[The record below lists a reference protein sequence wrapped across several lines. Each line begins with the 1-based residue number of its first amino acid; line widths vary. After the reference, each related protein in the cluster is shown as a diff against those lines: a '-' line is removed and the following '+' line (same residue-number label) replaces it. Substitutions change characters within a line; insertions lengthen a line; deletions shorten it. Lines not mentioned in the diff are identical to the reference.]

1 MHTGSAGQANPASGQ
16 RARDANLLGAWS
28 LAVADA
34 VREATEGV
42 TGLGGAVPGALVT
55 LDAYPGRSVEDL
67 RAALG
72 LSQPGAVRLV
82 DRLEQEGWARR
93 RPGDG
98 RALALGLT
106 ANGRRAATRL
116 LAERE
121 KAIEALLEPLGERD
135 RQSLERLL
143 EKLLRPRAAARCDP
157 EFMCRLCERRAC
169 PSCPVARGAREGR
182 ADAARA

>member
-1 MHTGSAGQANPASGQ
+1 MHTGSAVTANT
-16 RARDANLLGAWS
+16 ARDANLLGAWS

-34 VREATEGV
+34 VREATESV

-55 LDAYPGRSVEDL
+55 LGAYPGRSVEDL

-82 DRLEQEGWARR
+82 DRLEQEGWATR

-98 RALALGLT
+98 RALALELT
-106 ANGRRAATRL
+106 AKGRRAASRL
-116 LAERE
+116 LDERE
-121 KAIEALLEPLGERD
+121 RAIEALLEPLGERD
-135 RQSLERLL
+135 RQTLERLL
-143 EKLLRPRAAARCDP
+143 EKVLRPRAAAGCDP
-157 EFMCRLCERRAC
+157 EFMCRLCERAAC

-182 ADAARA
+182 ADAGRA

>member
-1 MHTGSAGQANPASGQ
+1 MHTEAG
-16 RARDANLLGAWS
+16 RDANLLGAWS

-34 VREATEGV
+34 VREATERV

-55 LDAYPGRSVEDL
+55 LEAYPGRSVEDL

-82 DRLEQEGWARR
+82 DRLEAEGWARR
-93 RPGDG
+93 EPGDG
-98 RALALGLT
+98 RALALQLT
-106 ANGRRAATRL
+106 AAGRRVARDL

-121 KAIEALLEPLGERD
+121 RSIEALLEPLGERD
-135 RQSLERLL
+135 RSALERLL

-157 EFMCRLCERRAC
+157 EFMCRLCERRSC